1 MKKIENVKEFVE
13 RIDSSKKVNPKDLS
27 SDQDLTIAIMNLIS
41 IEEHL
46 VFSGAKTGKNSFY
59 DLIEEVREKR
69 KNLMQKII
77 PSYEGEV
84 WCISKHLLA
93 SSMRLMEVGTKQQ
106 SLGNK
111 EQAYD
116 LFNKAYD
123 LYCLFWGLNMNM
135 LSVDDVKW
143 VKDSA
148 EDVKRISEKVAAAVP
163 AETGT
168 ETVRETA
175 EAIET
180 GETGKG
186 EPQTAFAKMKAFVR
200 KAVDCC
206 IE

>member
-1 MKKIENVKEFVE
+1 MKKAESVKEFVE
-13 RIDSSKKVNPKDLS
+13 RIDATKKKNPKDLS

-59 DLIEEVREKR
+59 DLIQEVRELR
-69 KNLMQKII
+69 KNLMLKVI

-106 SLGNK
+106 SMGHK
-111 EQAYD
+111 QEAYQ
-116 LFNKAYD
+116 LFNRAYD
-123 LYCLFWGLNMNM
+123 LYCLFWGLNMN
-135 LSVDDVKW
+135 LVDAKDVKW
-143 VKDSA
+143 VSDD
-148 EDVKRISEKVAAAVP
+148 EEKVQKLQEKLSKVDIP
-163 AETGT
+163 QKIEKT
-168 ETVRETA
+168 ETSD
-175 EAIET
+175 
-180 GETGKG
+180 GGFFG
-186 EPQTAFAKMKAFVR
+186 KMKAVIR

>member
-1 MKKIENVKEFVE
+1 MNKAKNVKEFVE
-13 RIDSSKKVNPKDLS
+13 RIDSTKKVNPKDLS

-46 VFSGAKTGKNSFY
+46 MFSGAKTGKTSFY
-59 DLIEEVREKR
+59 DLIEEIRETR
-69 KNLMQKII
+69 KTLMQKVI
-77 PSYEGEV
+77 PAYEGEV

-135 LSVDDVKW
+135 LNVDDVKW
-143 VKDSA
+143 IKDDVETVKKLTAKVNEATA
-148 EDVKRISEKVAAAVP
+148 EAQAKEKVADAP
-163 AETGT
+163 QG
-168 ETVRETA
+168 
-175 EAIET
+175 AI
-180 GETGKG
+180 
-186 EPQTAFAKMKAFVR
+186 AKMKAFVR

>member
-1 MKKIENVKEFVE
+1 MKKAANVKEFVE
-13 RIDSSKKVNPKDLS
+13 RIDATKKVNPKDLS

-59 DLIEEVREKR
+59 DLVEEVRELR

-77 PSYEGEV
+77 PEYEGEV

-93 SSMRLMEVGTKQQ
+93 SAMRLMEVGTKQQ
-106 SLGNK
+106 SLKNK
-111 EQAYD
+111 EEAYK
-116 LFNKAYD
+116 LFNQAYD

-135 LSVDDVKW
+135 LNVEDVKW
-143 VKDSA
+143 VEDKTEDIKKLSA
-148 EDVKRISEKVAAAVP
+148 KLEKVDIAV
-163 AETGT
+163 
-168 ETVRETA
+168 VRD
-175 EAIET
+175 
-180 GETGKG
+180 
-186 EPQTAFAKMKAFVR
+186 EPKASGALAKMKAFVR

>member
-1 MKKIENVKEFVE
+1 MKKIDNVKEFVE
-13 RIDSSKKVNPKDLS
+13 RIDSSKKLNPKDLS

-46 VFSGAKTGKNSFY
+46 VFSGAKTNKNSFY
-59 DLIEEVREKR
+59 DLIEEVRELR
-69 KNLMQKII
+69 KTLMQKII

-106 SLGNK
+106 SLHNTEEAYK
-111 EQAYD
+111 LFNQAYE
-116 LFNKAYD
+116 

-135 LSVDDVKW
+135 LNVDDVKW
-143 VKDSA
+143 LEDKSA
-148 EDVKRISEKVAAAVP
+148 EVKQLSDKIEKASAVSESPKN
-163 AETGT
+163 EKSSTLS
-168 ETVRETA
+168 
-175 EAIET
+175 
-180 GETGKG
+180 
-186 EPQTAFAKMKAFVR
+186 KMKAFVR